1 MLWRNTNPSKQ
12 DRSVRAEFYTEWAE
26 EASDEVTS
34 EPRKARNEHTSPA
47 DTWGQ
52 REFQAEGTLSAK
64 ALGQECAW
72 FILGRARMPEWEGR
86 GQDKQEMRGEKSETG
101 FAALC
106 K

>member
-1 MLWRNTNPSKQ
+1 MDSGPS
-12 DRSVRAEFYTEWAE
+12 VA
-26 EASDEVTS
+26 
-34 EPRKARNEHTSPA
+34 PRGIVGCPA

-101 FAALC
+101 FALLC